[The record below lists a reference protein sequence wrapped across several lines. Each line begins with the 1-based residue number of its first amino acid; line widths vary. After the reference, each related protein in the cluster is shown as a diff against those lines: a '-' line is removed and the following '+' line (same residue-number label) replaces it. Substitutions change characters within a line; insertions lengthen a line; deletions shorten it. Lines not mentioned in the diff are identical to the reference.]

1 MTPCRYNEKDP
12 GRRSVCRRRRGRVFP
27 GWPQSDLSV
36 MMVMVIVMVMVTGSL
51 ISASG
56 LLERLIKKLVDLPH
70 LAHRRADIAG
80 DRR

>member
-1 MTPCRYNEKDP
+1 
-12 GRRSVCRRRRGRVFP
+12 
-27 GWPQSDLSV
+27 

>member
-1 MTPCRYNEKDP
+1 
-12 GRRSVCRRRRGRVFP
+12 
-27 GWPQSDLSV
+27 
-36 MMVMVIVMVMVTGSL
+36 MMVMVTVVVVMVIGSL